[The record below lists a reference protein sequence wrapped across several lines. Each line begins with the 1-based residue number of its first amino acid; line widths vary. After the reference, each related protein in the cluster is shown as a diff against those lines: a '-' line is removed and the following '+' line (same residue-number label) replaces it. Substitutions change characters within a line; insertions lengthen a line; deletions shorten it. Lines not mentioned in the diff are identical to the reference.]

1 MKRSE
6 AINTFDQGLLMD
18 LNPIVT
24 PNNVVTN
31 CLNGTLITYNGNENV
46 LQNDMGN
53 GRVETAS
60 LPQGYVPLGTAE
72 LGGIIYIVSYNP
84 LIDRCQ
90 IGSFPSPERNIAK
103 EEILDSTTSQVSN
116 ENFVNKDNSVTS
128 VTSTLVKVKLLDNM
142 KLNPGDKF
150 IIYGN
155 NILDN
160 KDSISDIG
168 STSHK
173 VDSIPRYVTIRVV
186 SIGDDG
192 KITYLDDSLKWTQL
206 SNQGDD
212 YYIKQNDLSSSS
224 IKNDID
230 NYNTLISSAYNV
242 FKSKVSGQLA
252 LLFELKTIDSFTAT
266 WNATVS
272 NYDSESYQKQG
283 NISVDLNWASQ
294 FPSINPKAVKITN
307 AKVTGNIGLLR
318 DGKVLKTAKEIEE
331 YLNSLTY
338 TFNIKKVSTTIKPK
352 SIGVIRNPIR
362 PELSESSEEIKQD
375 YIDSK
380 FESDLTSA
388 DIIIL
393 NGEYLRTNDG
403 KTDKPISVQIGQ
415 FLYGTENPGTISFT
429 VTPIMPYGDLSY
441 LSVSN
446 IINLSDVGTG
456 KVNISRWKYFVNDSQ
471 TFIDFGISAYPE
483 MGCSIDKVF
492 LAFISIDT
500 LRDITSKSDYDLKKV
515 LDNWNTIF
523 EGGNIFTESPY
534 IYELPQQTSYS
545 GQHNVTILPENVPLD
560 RLHLVDICA
569 KYYNPND
576 TTGNKITYIHNFRW
590 LFTSKQFNDF
600 YLRSDVVDFND
611 IYLNETIDLKVLLTE
626 QNSISV
632 RTDSYF
638 PNLTL
643 DEMPQDTGQ
652 FSAMGVNVHSI
663 NFTPEQGFS
672 NTSNYKIGVSLDFN
686 NNNLLEFD
694 TRHLETQGAFS
705 YDIIDRSL
713 TTDINNINTE
723 NVIYPKYDE
732 SLNGLDKGFSNTI
745 KDVLKSGSVGRYN
758 LMQDQFNIIKKDIQ
772 EGSHNIELAIQGA
785 AFSKVNSSIIQK
797 QIQIEQTIRPLLLYT
812 YDYSKFGFKQR
823 STGNPFPGTPIL
835 KYLYGE
841 GHKDLGEGEPFM
853 FSFAYIDAEKGDQY
867 SSSSSSGN
875 PSDDDIPKPIR
886 WHSSSK
892 SNWNPADKFYYDNYW
907 DNPEGDT
914 LPYTD
919 YLNQWMLNAGG
930 PFQLVL
936 YNKYNYDNPKNWIQD
951 LTLNKPLTHRIV
963 LYVKTSNNHYVPVD
977 CSSFNTYTVNDQT
990 FYQTVSLN
998 LAAVL
1003 MQIYYVDTTPSFIT
1017 KYVPNEI
1024 NNIDNYKETIS
1035 FDVNVKIPIYKSSL
1049 LDSTLVK
1056 KLKGGPV
1063 QLRALNSSV
1072 KKLNGFNIN
1081 TNNINIQDNYE
1092 IRIDSTKRFS
1102 YTLNIDTTNLYQYFN
1117 TNKTLSIKARYIVP
1131 ISLNPKVEDGIT
1143 CHYISEGYIEPL
1155 NPNHLYVVD
1164 TSDIGTIKGFKLL
1177 TSESLNFYYPKIIR
1191 THQNDDVFDM
1201 DKKTIPFKDSSIL
1214 YLIPQNKLMS
1224 DLEEQKIFEHLIW
1237 KDGDA
1242 TFDEDKLLAASERR
1256 VFLYHTNASDGDYS
1270 GARYSS
1276 NSRYQFP
1283 NIFMNEEA
1291 IYTNSD

>member
-338 TFNIKKVSTTIKPK
+338 TFNIKKVITTIKPK

-456 KVNISRWKYFVNDSQ
+456 KVNISRWKYLVNDSQ
-471 TFIDFGISAYPE
+471 TFIDFGINAYPE

-545 GQHNVTILPENVPLD
+545 GQHNITILPENIPLD
-560 RLHLVDICA
+560 TLHLVDICA

-600 YLRSDVVDFND
+600 YLRSDVVDFNN

-643 DEMPQDTGQ
+643 DEMPQDNGQ

-672 NTSNYKIGVSLDFN
+672 NTSNYKVAATLDFD
-686 NNNLLEFD
+686 NNNLLKFNPAYLKDNKEKQKLG
-694 TRHLETQGAFS
+694 HE
-705 YDIIDRSL
+705 IKNKSL
-713 TTDINNINTE
+713 TTKIDSINTD

-732 SLNGLDKGFSNTI
+732 SLNGLDEGFSNNI
-745 KDVLKSGSVGRYN
+745 KDVLKSGSVGRYES
-758 LMQDQFNIIKKDIQ
+758 MTDQFNIIDNGIINGSGDII
-772 EGSHNIELAIQGA
+772 NLAIQGA

-812 YDYSKFGFKQR
+812 HDYSKFGFKQR
-823 STGNPFPGTPIL
+823 STGNPLSGTPIL

-841 GHKDLGEGEPFM
+841 GHKDIGSGDPFK
-853 FSFAYIDAEKGDQY
+853 FSFAYVDAEEGGAY
-867 SSSSSSGN
+867 SSSNNNKSN
-875 PSDDDIPKPIR
+875 DPSDDDIPKPIR

-892 SNWNPADKFYYDNYW
+892 SNWDPGDKFYYDNYW
-907 DNPEGDT
+907 DDT
-914 LPYTD
+914 PPYTD
-919 YLNQWMLNAGG
+919 YLNQWMLRAGG

-936 YNKYNYDNPKNWIQD
+936 YNRYNYDNNNKVND
-951 LTLNKPLTHRIV
+951 LTLNKDLTSDVV
-963 LYVKTSNNHYVPVD
+963 LYVKTSNNHYIPID
-977 CSSFNTYTVNDQT
+977 CNSSIYLTGDNAVFHKNA
-990 FYQTVSLN
+990 SLN
-998 LAAVL
+998 LAAIL

-1024 NNIDNYKETIS
+1024 NNIDTYKEIIS
-1035 FDVNVKIPIYKSSL
+1035 FDVEVNISIDRTSL
-1049 LDSTLVK
+1049 LDNTLVK
-1056 KLKGGPV
+1056 KLKGNPV
-1063 QLRALNSSV
+1063 KLSSLNSSV
-1072 KKLNGFNIN
+1072 KKLNVFNIN
-1081 TNNINIQDNYE
+1081 TNNINIQENYS
-1092 IRIDSTKRFS
+1092 ISIKQDKQFS

-1131 ISLNPKVEDGIT
+1131 LSLNPKVEAGIYY
-1143 CHYISEGYIEPL
+1143 HYISEGYIEPL
-1155 NPNHLYVVD
+1155 NPNNLYIAD
-1164 TSDIGTIKGFKLL
+1164 ISDKTIKGFKSLD
-1177 TSESLNFYYPKIIR
+1177 SESDFYYPKFICTYQDNI
-1191 THQNDDVFDM
+1191 FDTN
-1201 DKKTIPFKDSSIL
+1201 KKTIPFKNGSIL
-1214 YLIPQNKLMS
+1214 YLIPHNRFIPAEK
-1224 DLEEQKIFEHLIW
+1224 EQKQIFENLIW
-1237 KDGDA
+1237 KNGDA

-1283 NIFMNEEA
+1283 SIFN
-1291 IYTNSD
+1291 DLP